1 MVRCKA
7 REIQGSAAR
16 CQVSGPANRTRRLKA
31 CGNDSVIG
39 GHGVGADT

>member
-7 REIQGSAAR
+7 REILRSATR
-16 CQVSGPANRTRRLKA
+16 CQVSDPATRTRRLKA